1 MKINKSWF
9 SIIIWMWLV
18 LLMTLTAF
26 VILSYMVP
34 FSRSVKWIENA
45 SNSYYVSYSWIEKAL
60 YYIKIRSNISS
71 ETWSTMP
78 ATAVWYSYNTFSSW
92 GTIPLTWSW
101 NSEYDKDYNTI
112 SLTEPLQIQV
122 WSWYLTNPWSW
133 IQFYFRVPN
142 LDNNTSTTETLSWT
156 TLPII
161 NWMLSSENDTLI
173 ASWTYLIASNI
184 KNSIITTWDTLFNS
198 TSPFRFWSTL
208 SWSSME
214 FQTFYTSNCWVWS
227 WCSLKFSII
236 NPLELNDAS
245 STKLPYLEY
254 KITWLSSN
262 FPDRYTKIKS
272 SWKSYWFQKNLEVK
286 IPQQTVNQALDFT
299 IFQ

>member
-60 YYIKIRSNISS
+60 YYIKTRSNISS

-112 SLTEPLQIQV
+112 SPTEPLQIQV

-133 IQFYFRVPN
+133 IQFYFRVPD
-142 LDNNTSTTETLSWT
+142 LDGDSFANDETLSWN

-173 ASWTYLIASNI
+173 ASWTYIDANGI
-184 KNSIITTWDTLFNS
+184 KKANCSWTCDWKIDWQAWLV
-198 TSPFRFWSTL
+198 L
-208 SWSSME
+208 SWSAQN
-214 FQTFYTSNCWVWS
+214 FDQTYYNNNCWTNS